1 LGISK
6 LVIRTPD
13 LHLIYLFPNLP
24 IYEKPSVIT
33 GDHIMKYIT
42 TIGEREYSIEIINQQ
57 LILLDG
63 IPYEVDFAS
72 VSGQPVYSLLVDGKS
87 YEGYMYANDDDWEVL
102 LQGNLYNVQVEDERE
117 RRLRQALGEG
127 PAQHGEFH
135 LKAPM
140 PGLVISVPVEDGQ
153 EVAKGD
159 VLLILESMKMQNEL
173 KSPRDGKVSRIRVK
187 VGDSV
192 ERKQTLLSV
201 V

>member
-1 LGISK
+1 
-6 LVIRTPD
+6 
-13 LHLIYLFPNLP
+13 
-24 IYEKPSVIT
+24 
-33 GDHIMKYIT
+33 MKYIT
-42 TIGEREYSIEIINQQ
+42 TIGDREYNIEIVNRN
-57 LILLDG
+57 LILVDG

-72 VSGQPVYSLLVDGKS
+72 ISGQPVYSLLLDGRS
-87 YEGYMYANDDDWEVL
+87 YEGYMYSSDDEWEVL
-102 LQGNLYNVQVEDERE
+102 LQGSLYNVQVEDERE
-117 RRLRQALGEG
+117 RRLRLALGEG

-140 PGLVISVPVEDGQ
+140 PGLVVTVPVEDGQ

>member
-1 LGISK
+1 
-6 LVIRTPD
+6 
-13 LHLIYLFPNLP
+13 
-24 IYEKPSVIT
+24 
-33 GDHIMKYIT
+33 MKYIT
-42 TIGEREYSIEIINQQ
+42 TIGEREYSIEIVNPR
-57 LILLDG
+57 LILVDG
-63 IPYEVDFAS
+63 VPYEVDFAS

-87 YEGYMYANDDDWEVL
+87 YEGYMYADDDDWEVL
-102 LQGNLYNVQVEDERE
+102 LQGTLYNVRVEDERE

-127 PAQHGEFH
+127 PAPHGEFH

-140 PGLVISVPVEDGQ
+140 PGLVVTVPVEEGQ
-153 EVAKGD
+153 QVAKGD

-173 KSPRDGKVSRIRVK
+173 KSPSDGKVSRVRVK